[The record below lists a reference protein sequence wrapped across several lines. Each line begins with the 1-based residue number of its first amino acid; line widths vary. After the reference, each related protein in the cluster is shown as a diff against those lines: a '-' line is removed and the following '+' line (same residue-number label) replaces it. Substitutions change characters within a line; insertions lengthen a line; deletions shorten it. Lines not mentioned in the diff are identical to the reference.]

1 MPSIG
6 EDFLRDEI
14 EKKLEQFIGPDGAKA
29 ELGKAFQISGIENKA
44 AYSKEELNKIIEALI
59 GRGGFS
65 EFVARNAKVRLLFF
79 K

>member
-6 EDFLRDEI
+6 EDFLRDEV
-14 EKKLEQFIGPDGAKA
+14 EKKLEQFVGPDGAKA
-29 ELGKAFQISGIENKA
+29 EMNKAFQASGIEKKA
-44 AYSKEELNKIIEALI
+44 AYSKEELDKVLEALI

-65 EFVARNAKVRLLFF
+65 EFVGRNAKVRLLFL